1 MRTLYQRNET
11 MFKALQ
17 SRNFKLFFYGQ
28 SVSVIGTWL
37 QKTAVSWMV
46 YSITGS
52 VFLLGLATFLSMI
65 PSLFLAPLAGS
76 IIGRYNRHRSMILL
90 QSLAMLQAGALAL
103 LIYLKI
109 YNISFILALSL
120 IQGIINAFDMTCR
133 QTMMVDIVDN
143 KENLANAVALNSTI
157 TNFARIAGPAFAGII
172 LHQYGEDICFIGNF
186 LSYIPVL
193 ISLALMRIKPYT
205 KATDKLK
212 MMDDFIEGLDYL
224 KKESEMAK
232 MLLMLACSS
241 LFVISFNTLMPVFA
255 KDIFN
260 GNAQTFSWFESA
272 AGIGS
277 IITAIYMANLKSAE
291 NTNKIMLAASVLLG
305 FSILILALSSSLILA
320 LICMVLSGIGMMGQ
334 TSSINIYIQTNSTSH
349 MRSRSISYYLMAF
362 QGMIPVGSLLIGY
375 VSHFIGIRTT
385 VAIQGII
392 CLLSV
397 ILYTYYK
404 NQKTTDELKT
414 CPVHYKN

>member
-1 MRTLYQRNET
+1 MYQRNEI
-11 MFKALQ
+11 MFRALQ

-76 IIGRYNRHRSMILL
+76 IIGRYNRHRTMIVL
-90 QSLAMLQAGALAL
+90 QTLAMLQAGTLAL

-109 YNISFILALSL
+109 YNITFILALSL
-120 IQGIINAFDMTCR
+120 IQGIINAFDMNCR

-143 KENLANAVALNSTI
+143 KEDVANAVSLNSTI

-193 ISLALMRIKPYT
+193 ISLSLMRIKPYT
-205 KATDKLK
+205 KTTNQLS
-212 MMDDFIEGLDYL
+212 MIDDLIEGLDYI
-224 KKESEMAK
+224 KKENEMGK

-277 IITAIYMANLKSAE
+277 IISAIYLANLKSAE
-291 NTNKIMLAASVLLG
+291 KIDKIMLTASILLG
-305 FSILILALSSSLILA
+305 ISLFILAISNSLIVTL
-320 LICMVLSGIGMMGQ
+320 LCMVLSGIGMMGQ
-334 TSSINIYIQTNSTSH
+334 TSSINIYIQTNSTSR
-349 MRSRSISYYLMAF
+349 MRSRSISYYLMAY
-362 QGMIPVGSLLIGY
+362 QGMIPVGSLLISY
-375 VSHFIGIRTT
+375 VSHFFGPRTT

-397 ILYTYYK
+397 VLFIYYRKQK
-404 NQKTTDELKT
+404 NSNELQT
-414 CPVHYKN
+414 CRVHYKN

>member
-1 MRTLYQRNET
+1 
-11 MFKALQ
+11 MFKALK
-17 SRNFKLFFYGQ
+17 SKNFKLFFYGQ

-76 IIGRYNRHRSMILL
+76 IIGRYDRHRAMMVL

-109 YNISFILALSL
+109 YNINFILALSL

-133 QTMMVDIVDN
+133 QTMMIDIVDN
-143 KENLANAVALNSTI
+143 KEDLPNAVALNSTMN
-157 TNFARIAGPAFAGII
+157 NFARIAGPALAGII

-186 LSYIPVL
+186 VSYVPVL
-193 ISLALMRIKPYT
+193 ISLMLMKITPHIK
-205 KATDKLK
+205 AENKLN
-212 MMDDFIEGLDYL
+212 MLDDLVEGLDYV
-224 KKESEMAK
+224 KKETEMAR
-232 MLLMLACSS
+232 MLLMLTCSS

-260 GNAQTFSWFESA
+260 GNAETFSWFESA

-277 IITAIYMANLKSAE
+277 VLSAIYLANLKSAE
-291 NTNKIMLAASVLLG
+291 NMNKLMISASLLLG
-305 FSILILALSSSLILA
+305 FSVIILALSSSITIA
-320 LICMVLSGIGMMGQ
+320 LICMTLSGIGMMGQ
-334 TSSINIYIQTNSTSH
+334 TSSINIYIQTHSTIN
-349 MRSRSISYYLMAF
+349 MRSRSISYYMMAY
-362 QGMIPVGSLLIGY
+362 QGMIPVGSLIIGY
-375 VSHFIGIRTT
+375 VSHFLGVRAT
-385 VAIQGII
+385 VAVQGII
-392 CLLSV
+392 CLISV
-397 ILYTYYK
+397 IVYLYYK
-404 NQKTTDELKT
+404 KHKAIEDLET
-414 CPVHYKN
+414 CPVTYKNSKF

>member
-1 MRTLYQRNET
+1 
-11 MFKALQ
+11 MFKALK
-17 SRNFKLFFYGQ
+17 SKNFKLFFYGQ

-46 YSITGS
+46 YSVTGS

-76 IIGRYNRHRSMILL
+76 IIGRYDRHKAMILL

-109 YNISFILALSL
+109 YNINFILALSL
-120 IQGIINAFDMTCR
+120 FQGIINSFDMTCR
-133 QTMMVDIVDN
+133 QTMMIDIVDN
-143 KENLANAVALNSTI
+143 KEDLSNAVALNSTLN
-157 TNFARIAGPAFAGII
+157 NFARIAGPALAGII

-193 ISLALMRIKPYT
+193 ISLLMMKITPHI
-205 KATDKLK
+205 KATDKFKILE
-212 MMDDFIEGLDYL
+212 DFMEGWDYV
-224 KKESEMAK
+224 KKEAEMAK
-232 MLLMLACSS
+232 MLLMLMCSS

-255 KDIFN
+255 KDIFS

-277 IITAIYMANLKSAE
+277 ILSAIYLANLKRSD
-291 NTNKIMLAASVLLG
+291 NMNKIMIAASLLLG
-305 FSILILALSSSLILA
+305 FSIIILAYSNSLTVA
-320 LICMVLSGIGMMGQ
+320 LICMALSGVGMMAQ
-334 TSSINIYIQTNSTSH
+334 TSSINIYIQTQSAVN
-349 MRSRSISYYLMAF
+349 MRSRSISYYLMAY
-362 QGMIPVGSLLIGY
+362 QGMIPVGSLIIGY
-375 VSHFIGIRTT
+375 VSHIIGTRNT

-392 CLLSV
+392 CIISV
-397 ILYTYYK
+397 IVYVYYK
-404 NQKTTDELKT
+404 NRSSEEELGT
-414 CPVHYKN
+414 VPVRYKE

>member
-1 MRTLYQRNET
+1 

-52 VFLLGLATFLSMI
+52 VFLLGLTTFLSMI

-76 IIGRYNRHRSMILL
+76 IIGRYNRHRSMMIL

-109 YNISFILALSL
+109 YNITFILILSL

-143 KENLANAVALNSTI
+143 KEDLPNAVALNSTL
-157 TNFARIAGPAFAGII
+157 TNFARIAGPALAGII

-193 ISLALMRIKPYT
+193 ISLALMKIQPYA
-205 KATDKLK
+205 KATDKLR
-212 MMDDFIEGLDYL
+212 MLDDFIEGLDYV
-224 KKESEMAK
+224 KKENQMAK
-232 MLLMLACSS
+232 MLLMLTCSS

-277 IITAIYMANLKSAE
+277 IISAIYLANLKSSS
-291 NTNKIMLAASVLLG
+291 NIDNIMIGASILLG
-305 FSILILALSSSLILA
+305 ASIVVLALSNSLALT

-334 TSSINIYIQTNSTSH
+334 TSSINIYIQTKSTSH
-349 MRSRSISYYLMAF
+349 MRSRSISYYMMAY
-362 QGMIPVGSLLIGY
+362 QGMIPVGSLIIGY
-375 VSHFIGIRTT
+375 ISHSLGVRTT
-385 VAIQGII
+385 VTIQGAI
-392 CLLSV
+392 CLVSV
-397 ILYTYYK
+397 VVYLYYK
-404 NQKTTDELKT
+404 NLKTTEELGT
-414 CPVHYKN
+414 CPVRYKN